1 MQLSAAEL
9 SEVDRLLN
17 VDRLR
22 QAMLHTSIEVGTALR
37 VHFRGGVATVAR
49 GDCSWEVV
57 FDQLHLRPELAGLV
71 DRETTIATWR
81 TRLVD
86 NLSRCHEARVLY
98 GKSQEEWVR
107 FLAPLKQPGF
117 YNGEIGDL
125 ALTGLAHMLG
135 VNILLVHTS
144 SHLGTVPLTL
154 IDAECFGH
162 QAVTPIPIVMAYN
175 GEHMESLCPVS
186 EEDVRRTMD
195 LVPLFKSGR
204 IGVTVRDIPSLRRQ
218 MEDIETRKLMERTV
232 SQLTEES
239 QEDDLDSLS
248 AVVSLSSTP
257 DCDQD
262 CARDESPPSLLNSPA
277 FPTSSPAPS
286 SPPETSRY
294 IRFNNCRR
302 LAEAVES
309 GDAVAV
315 AVPGRISKAVLKEVL
330 QNILAIEA
338 QVREGVGEFEK
349 DVLGSFLQ
357 SNVQLFIRLTR
368 SIKKTIGERGTRA
381 ALLDTDGQLEVFESA
396 RRIADQL
403 PSFQSE
409 ILTELAIHPQVGKE
423 NGHELLS

>member
-22 QAMLHTSIEVGTALR
+22 QAMLHTSTEVGTALR

-125 ALTGLAHMLG
+125 ALAGLAHMLG

-218 MEDIETRKLMERTV
+218 MEDIEARKLMERTV

-239 QEDDLDSLS
+239 LEDDLDSLS
-248 AVVSLSSTP
+248 AAVSISSTP
-257 DCDQD
+257 DC
-262 CARDESPPSLLNSPA
+262 ARDEDPSLPNSPA
-277 FPTSSPAPS
+277 FSTSSPAPS

-294 IRFNNCRR
+294 LRFNNCRR
-302 LAEAVES
+302 LVDALES
-309 GDAVAV
+309 GDAVAG
-315 AVPGRISKAVLKEVL
+315 ARTGRISKVVLKEVL
-330 QNILAIEA
+330 QSILAIGTE
-338 QVREGVGEFEK
+338 VRKGVGEFER
-349 DVLGSFLQ
+349 DYLGSFLQ
-357 SNVQLFIRLTR
+357 SNVVLFIRLVR
-368 SIKKTIGERGTRA
+368 SIKKIGETGTRVT
-381 ALLDTDGQLEVFESA
+381 LVDTDGQLEVFESA
-396 RRIADQL
+396 RRIADLL

-409 ILTELAIHPQVGKE
+409 ILAELSVHPQVGNQ
-423 NGHELLS
+423 NGHELITT